1 MRDQTV
7 EAAIAASA
15 SKTTYAGA
23 GMSITG
29 WLLSNEF
36 AILFGLIL
44 GLAGFI
50 VNWYYKHKDDRRKE
64 REHAARM
71 SERGYY
77 DAG

>member
-1 MRDQTV
+1 MKHETV
-7 EAAIAASA
+7 EAALAASA
-15 SKTTYAGA
+15 SKATYTGA

-36 AILFGLIL
+36 AVLFGLLL
-44 GLAGFI
+44 GLAGFLL
-50 VNWYYKHKDDRRKE
+50 NWYYKHKDDRRRE